1 MFYKTAHGAIM
12 TINQLAQTKS
22 DIHSLLLK
30 KEKSILKQPKEFYE
44 SLEALQKTKNKKD
57 NKIVWSL
64 VSLFVLF
71 CVSMS
76 LSSSMATSAVFF
88 GVLVAITGWI
98 VFWSNHVDENFAKEQ
113 ADIKK
118 LFTPSAK
125 AEDIQFQKYL
135 SDVVSVWPENPNLLE
150 IFGGDRAFLYQS
162 EYKKN
167 LEDVF
172 KKLIRLKKEEE
183 LQNLYPPREDNV
195 LVINDPDEEKVL
207 VGKSEQ
213 NTDWSSKTG

>member
-1 MFYKTAHGAIM
+1 M

-30 KEKSILKQPKEFYE
+30 KEKSILKQPKEFYDK
-44 SLEALQKTKNKKD
+44 LEALQKTKNKKD
-57 NKIVWSL
+57 NKIVWSI

-76 LSSSMATSAVFF
+76 LSSSISTAAIFF
-88 GVLVAITGWI
+88 GVLVVLTSCIM
-98 VFWSNHVDENFAKEQ
+98 FWSNHVDDNFAKEQ
-113 ADIKK
+113 DDVKK
-118 LFTPSAK
+118 LFKPSAK
-125 AEDIQFQKYL
+125 AEDVQFQKYL
-135 SDVVSVWPENPNLLE
+135 LDVVSVWPENPNLLE

-183 LQNLYPPREDNV
+183 LQNLYPPIEDNI
-195 LVINDPDEEKVL
+195 LVINAPSEEKVL
-207 VGKSEQ
+207 VSKSEQ

>member
-1 MFYKTAHGAIM
+1 M

-30 KEKSILKQPKEFYE
+30 KEKHILKEPKEFYE
-44 SLEALQKTKNKKD
+44 KLEALQKTKNKKD

-64 VSLFVLF
+64 AGLFVLF

-98 VFWSNHVDENFAKEQ
+98 VFWSDHVDKNFAKEQ

-135 SDVVSVWPENPNLLE
+135 LDVVSVWPENPNLLE